1 MPRNNLAASLL
12 PRRAIY
18 TGDNLPVLRGIDDE
32 SVDLIYLDPPF
43 NSGKQWSNP
52 VEAEGKRAI
61 GEFKDTWNLSDIHED
76 VRYVLGMQYPKA
88 VAVIDAMASIN
99 GESWA
104 AYLIY
109 MGARLAEMRRIL
121 KPTGS
126 IYYHCDP
133 VMSHGVKLLMDAV
146 FGRQN
151 FRNEIA
157 WCYTG
162 PANVAKN
169 FPRKHDI
176 ILFYARSGRAAFNKD
191 AVRVPYAPNTM
202 ARRAYSEGEGGIVSA
217 SAETKGGRTSRQ
229 VNKKF
234 GGGKVVESW
243 WADIPSGGQ
252 IPAKERTGYPTQKP
266 LILLERVIKASSN
279 QGDIVLDPFC
289 GCATTCLAA
298 EKLGRHWIGI
308 DMSEQAAKLV
318 VERLRKESDR
328 TLVSAADEIGH
339 FTEPPKRADLQ
350 RTRIN
355 KEKLKPKL
363 YEMQSGICRLCDEL
377 VEMRFMDIDHIVA
390 RSRGGGDSPENLQL
404 LCRTCNTMKGDR
416 TMEEARRKLLERW
429 GEQKMQE
436 WRDRVDARIR
446 KAGEFAR

>member
-109 MGARLAEMRRIL
+109 MGVRLAEMRRVL
-121 KPTGS
+121 KQAGC

-133 VMSHGVKLLMDAV
+133 VMSHGVKLLMDAI
-146 FGRQN
+146 FGTDN
-151 FRNEIA
+151 FRNEVV
-157 WCYTG
+157 WCYEKPR
-162 PANVAKN
+162 PA
-169 FPRKHDI
+169 RKKWRSNHDN
-176 ILFYARSGRAAFNKD
+176 ILFYVKGDGYFFD
-191 AVRVPYAPNTM
+191 LPRVPTLSGKFEMRKPFKRPDGTVWHPKAP
-202 ARRAYSEGEGGIVSA
+202 
-217 SAETKGGRTSRQ
+217 
-229 VNKKF
+229 
-234 GGGKVVESW
+234 GKAAADW
-243 WADIPSGGQ
+243 WYDIPSFATRMT
-252 IPAKERTGYPTQKP
+252 AKERTGYPTQKP
-266 LILLERVIKASSN
+266 LALLERIVAASSTR
-279 QGDIVLDPFC
+279 GDIVLDPFC

-308 DMSEQAAKLV
+308 DLSEQAAKLV

-328 TLVSAADEIGH
+328 MLVTAADEIGH

-436 WRDRVDARIR
+436 WRNRVDARIR

>member
-1 MPRNNLAASLL
+1 
-12 PRRAIY
+12 
-18 TGDNLPVLRGIDDE
+18 
-32 SVDLIYLDPPF
+32 
-43 NSGKQWSNP
+43 
-52 VEAEGKRAI
+52 
-61 GEFKDTWNLSDIHED
+61 
-76 VRYVLGMQYPKA
+76 
-88 VAVIDAMASIN
+88 
-99 GESWA
+99 
-104 AYLIY
+104 
-109 MGARLAEMRRIL
+109 
-121 KPTGS
+121 
-126 IYYHCDP
+126 
-133 VMSHGVKLLMDAV
+133 MS
-146 FGRQN
+146 
-151 FRNEIA
+151 
-157 WCYTG
+157 
-162 PANVAKN
+162 
-169 FPRKHDI
+169 
-176 ILFYARSGRAAFNKD
+176 
-191 AVRVPYAPNTM
+191 
-202 ARRAYSEGEGGIVSA
+202 
-217 SAETKGGRTSRQ
+217 
-229 VNKKF
+229 
-234 GGGKVVESW
+234 
-243 WADIPSGGQ
+243 
-252 IPAKERTGYPTQKP
+252 AKERTGYPTQKP
-266 LILLERVIKASSN
+266 LALLERIIESSTN
-279 QGDIVLDPFC
+279 KGDVVLDPFC

-308 DMSEQAAKLV
+308 DLSEQAAKLV
-318 VERLRKESDR
+318 VERLKKESDR